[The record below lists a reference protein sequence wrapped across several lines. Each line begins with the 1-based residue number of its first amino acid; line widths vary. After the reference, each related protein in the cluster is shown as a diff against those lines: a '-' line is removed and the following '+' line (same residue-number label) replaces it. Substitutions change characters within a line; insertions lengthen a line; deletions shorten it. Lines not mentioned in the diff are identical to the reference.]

1 VIRNAAATTD
11 VMAAGSQPARSGRS
25 RAARVL
31 ALCLAVPAAVLA
43 GSYIW
48 LTIDHGTPLLWNV
61 IVHEGGRYTLGETI
75 LYFSHFLREVPVAI
89 AYALFL
95 LGISG
100 NAGSAADRTGR
111 PGRMTMRL
119 AILAAAGLIT
129 IAFGVTVSADGAG
142 SALRDLLQYRTR
154 DDLAGYGTHWRYH
167 LLSTLWFGAVTMI
180 APPLIRSLTGG
191 TVLGYNRRMVRAAWL
206 YFALLTLVFGL
217 SPDVLQDIRYVG
229 HQAREIMTHGPV
241 TLLLGIGLLL
251 AAGLR
256 SPQRARYEAM
266 PGRSAIAGQAALVLL
281 IPVFLAIVSVGGN
294 VMEHG
299 QADAG
304 LGAIVAAHY
313 FEHTLD
319 YTLVLLLVTAG
330 LALHR
335 QPARRSLVANGS
347 STGGPEFSR

>member
-1 VIRNAAATTD
+1 MTTGPNTTD
-11 VMAAGSQPARSGRS
+11 MLPAGTQPARRGRT
-25 RAARVL
+25 RVDRVL
-31 ALCLAVPAAVLA
+31 ALCLAVPAVVLA
-43 GSYIW
+43 GAYIW
-48 LTIDHGTPLLWNV
+48 LTVDHGTPLLWNV
-61 IVHEGGRYTLGETI
+61 IVHESGRYTLGETI
-75 LYFSHFLREVPVAI
+75 LYFSHFLREVPVVI

-100 NAGSAADRTGR
+100 NAGSPAADGTGR
-111 PGRMTMRL
+111 PGRMTIRL
-119 AILAAAGLIT
+119 AVLAAAVLIT
-129 IAFGVTVSADGAG
+129 IAFSATVRADGAG

-180 APPLIRSLTGG
+180 APPVVRALGG
-191 TVLGYNRRMVRAAWL
+191 ATVLGYSRRMVRAAWL
-206 YFALLTLVFGL
+206 YFTLVTLVFGL
-217 SPDVLQDIRYVG
+217 SPDVFQDIRYLG

-251 AAGLR
+251 AAELR
-256 SPQRARYEAM
+256 SPPQTRDE
-266 PGRSAIAGQAALVLL
+266 PIPNRSALAGLAALVLL
-281 IPVFLAIVSVGGN
+281 IPMFLAIASLGGN

-304 LGAIVAAHY
+304 LGAMVAAHY
-313 FEHTLD
+313 FEHALD

-335 QPARRSLVANGS
+335 QPTTRRRHVANA
-347 STGGPEFSR
+347 